1 MRAFHG
7 SPAGSRVARYVVVM
21 AFEANLELGRRR
33 PTRTLVIAL
42 VGASAIGW
50 AIASGAFQTPG
61 LLAVFA
67 LFAGMGVAT
76 SLRRPDHGGGRAR
89 RVRADESGLHVDD
102 TLAVAR
108 RDIQGVLVSEVDDGG
123 AVVHLDTGRLFRSC
137 SVFTRSRAQADAIV
151 GALGLGHP
159 DDLVRIKALPPWA
172 VHIRWLTILLTT
184 SPWFLFNVV
193 RFVPPWGVLVLA
205 GLYGL
210 IALPLVMPQVVEVAA
225 DGVLVKWLGSARFFP
240 FRAIEHVE
248 GSSVGVV
255 LRAFGRTHDIRLTQN
270 DGARDVERDA
280 LLARIESG
288 IERHRLVERGN
299 EEALLARGGRS
310 VAEWLAAMRALGMQ
324 DAGGYRLSAIPRERL
339 WEILEDPTSDT
350 SARTGAAIA
359 LDGSAGDPET
369 RARLA
374 AVAARTAAP
383 SLRVAI
389 DTLGRVQPS
398 EDRIRVALEQSTSLA
413 QSEDADDL
421 PRRRAS

>member
-1 MRAFHG
+1 
-7 SPAGSRVARYVVVM
+7 M
-21 AFEANLELGRRR
+21 AFEADLKLGRRR
-33 PTRTLVIAL
+33 PTRTLAIAL
-42 VGASAIGW
+42 IGASAIGW

-67 LFAGMGVAT
+67 LFAGMAVAT
-76 SLRRPDHGGGRAR
+76 SLRRPSRGGKRAR
-89 RVRADESGLHVDD
+89 RVRADGAGLHVDGA
-102 TLAVAR
+102 LAVAR
-108 RDIQGVLVSEVDDGG
+108 RDIQGVLVSEVDEGST
-123 AVVHLDTGRLFRSC
+123 VVHLETGRPFRSC
-137 SVFTRSRAQADAIV
+137 SVFTTSRAQADAIV

-159 DDLVRIKALPPWA
+159 DDLVRIRALPPWA
-172 VHIRWLTILLTT
+172 VHIRWLTLLLTT

-205 GLYGL
+205 GLYAL

-225 DGVLVKWLGSARFFP
+225 DGVLVRWLGSARFFP

-248 GSSVGVV
+248 GSSLGVV

-280 LLARIESG
+280 LLSRIEAG
-288 IERHRLVERGN
+288 IERHREVERGH

-324 DAGGYRLSAIPRERL
+324 DAGGYRLAAIPRERL
-339 WEILEDPTSDT
+339 WEILEDPTSDS
-350 SARTGAAIA
+350 SARAGAAIA
-359 LDGSAGDPET
+359 LDAKADDLDT

-389 DTLGRVQPS
+389 EALGQREPAEERVRLAI
-398 EDRIRVALEQSTSLA
+398 EHAESLA
-413 QSEDADDL
+413 HLEEEGELAR
-421 PRRRAS
+421 PRAS